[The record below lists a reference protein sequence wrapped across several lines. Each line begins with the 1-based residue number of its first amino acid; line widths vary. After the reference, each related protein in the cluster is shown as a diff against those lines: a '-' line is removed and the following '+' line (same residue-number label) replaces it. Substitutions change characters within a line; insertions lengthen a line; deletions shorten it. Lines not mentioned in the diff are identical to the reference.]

1 MRKHAVSK
9 TKPTRRQG
17 PIAFTPQQLPQF
29 RRVFRPISIVFPVK
43 MVFARTSAPAALRL
57 PPTFAAA
64 SQQNA
69 AASPPLANTRL
80 PRAQSKGC
88 TPVPRRVHALPA
100 LTQEGSAVE
109 RPRITSHRA
118 RVTASL
124 IYGTGIK
131 KLWKPTP
138 IDEYKL
144 LIYGKPR
151 WITFCLSST
160 GFHFQ
165 APHRANLLSQLS
177 RRPARNTASPLESAI
192 SRRGSSPLSNEKPLP
207 LPPDSEYGLETLGRP
222 RSYPRRQQS
231 DYSEGASKCPMK

>member
-69 AASPPLANTRL
+69 AASPPLADTRL
-80 PRAQSKGC
+80 TSFSSSPFTA
-88 TPVPRRVHALPA
+88 
-100 LTQEGSAVE
+100 
-109 RPRITSHRA
+109 ITSHQSQ
-118 RVTASL
+118 VTPHL

-131 KLWKPTP
+131 KLRKPTP
-138 IDEYKL
+138 INEYKL

-151 WITFCLSST
+151 CSRLSFPGAMLRKFYSSPFT
-160 GFHFQ
+160 
-165 APHRANLLSQLS
+165 APCPNHGKPSRISNLGSRLTALLKRETASVACEFGVWSRNSGAASFLS
-177 RRPARNTASPLESAI
+177 RQ
-192 SRRGSSPLSNEKPLP
+192 
-207 LPPDSEYGLETLGRP
+207 
-222 RSYPRRQQS
+222 QQS
-231 DYSEGASKCPMK
+231 ICFKGVL